1 MSGIRALTRVI
12 APYGAVGLITLS
24 GFLLPGRAASA
35 SADAASSYRVTMARY
50 SYGPVSLTV
59 REGDTVTWTNR
70 DEAKHDVVTSGFR
83 SPLLSK
89 GQSWSHTFSSPGTFS
104 YTCSIHPDM
113 RAQVIVRA
121 AAKPAPAEHTH
132 TETSKESGHSR
143 PRRSATPTTSS
154 AGGSTASASPGPTA
168 GDQQVTAPSASN
180 TPTKAVNP
188 LLLLAGLTC
197 ATTVFCLLL
206 LTSPPSPPSPP
217 APQAD
222 RRED

>member
-24 GFLLPGRAASA
+24 GFLLPGRSAPASAFVSA

-50 SYGPVSLTV
+50 SYGPASLTV

-89 GQSWSHTFSSPGTFS
+89 GQSWSHTFSTPGTFS

-132 TETSKESGHSR
+132 PEPSKESGHSS

-154 AGGSTASASPGPTA
+154 SAGG
-168 GDQQVTAPSASN
+168 PSASN

-217 APQAD
+217 AQAD
-222 RRED
+222 RPED